1 MLNFQFYEK
10 VKVLYG
16 NGAVHQLGELAKH
29 IGGTKAL
36 IISDPGMNATGVIEK
51 IIDGLATEN
60 IPYVLFDEN
69 EPNPPIAA
77 CEKAYDILV
86 KEKCDFIIGVG
97 GGSNMDCA
105 KGVNILRFNP
115 APLIQYAN
123 GAKHFDVGDGLIMI
137 PTTAGT
143 GSEMSDG
150 SILSDENH
158 IKQNFIS
165 DQGAFA
171 EFAIVDPDLMVGMP
185 PKLTASTG
193 LDALAHAVES
203 YMGTL
208 TNEFVQFQAEK
219 AIDEIVEYLP
229 RAVADGKDMEAR
241 KRMAVAASVA
251 GYLLIYGHT
260 CAGHSIGQTLGG
272 YFNIPHG
279 TACAYALPWVCEFN
293 APAVPHFIKRIGDAL
308 GVKFSGSET
317 PEEIGKL
324 TREAMVKFRD
334 EDCKL
339 VDIKTFPYDESKFDE
354 IAQVCAEEFFQQ
366 FNPRTMTKEDC
377 LAVLKNMYA

>member
-36 IISDPGMNATGVIEK
+36 IVSDPGMNATGVIEK

-293 APAVPHFIKRIGDAL
+293 APAVPHFIKRIGEAL

-339 VDIKTFPYDESKFDE
+339 VK
-354 IAQVCAEEFFQQ
+354 
-366 FNPRTMTKEDC
+366 
-377 LAVLKNMYA
+377 

>member
-36 IISDPGMNATGVIEK
+36 IVSDPGMNATGVIEK

-293 APAVPHFIKRIGDAL
+293 APAVPHFIKRIGEAL